1 MVAVGA
7 QPAMLGAAD
16 SVLLHLP
23 IFNRRS
29 PCMMHNLPNNRGE
42 RDQSGPRWPG
52 GLQKDARSLDVLE
65 SLSVRVAAEQCS
77 DS

>member
-29 PCMMHNLPNNRGE
+29 PCMMHNLPNTLVNAISPA
-42 RDQSGPRWPG
+42 RDGPG

-65 SLSVRVAAEQCS
+65 SLSVRVATEQSS
-77 DS
+77 DY